1 MTTRLQ
7 NAVHRYLS
15 GGGDGTGEGA
25 GGEEEESFGVHIT
38 YEDLYDTIVF
48 FTCIYVAGQIASRL
62 LRMPDLVGEIVAGIL
77 LGPPLA
83 DYVPNPEAFVLLG
96 EVGLVLLVVEA
107 GIDIDVSTLKLIGTR
122 GFLIAIVGSI
132 LPIAIGILVA
142 VLLAGTGDIKSVLSA
157 GAVFG
162 PTSLGIALN
171 ILRSGGIL
179 NTPVGQLIVSAAV
192 IDDMIALIGTFTT
205 VTTFT
210 FTNFG

>member
-7 NAVHRYLS
+7 EAFGRYLS
-15 GGGDGTGEGA
+15 ESQGD
-25 GGEEEESFGVHIT
+25 ESFGVHIE

-48 FTCIYVAGQIASRL
+48 FTMIYVAGQIASRV

-83 DYVPNPEAFVLLG
+83 DFVPNPEAFVLLG

-107 GIDIDVSTLKLIGTR
+107 GIDIDVSTLKLIGSR
-122 GFLIAIVGSI
+122 GFMIATVGSI
-132 LPIAIGILVA
+132 LPIGIGILVA
-142 VLLAGTGDIKSVLSA
+142 ILLAGTDDIKSVLSA

-192 IDDMIALIGTFTT
+192 IDDMIALIGTCLLC
-205 VTTFT
+205 VMCDVWSVLS
-210 FTNFG
+210 NV